1 MKSNNDTTKLL
12 LAYYLANQFEATLL
26 VNVCPE
32 TLQTIATDLTDM
44 FSDLALSATDVK
56 DCWKEW
62 FSLVAY
68 DGTLLK
74 IESRYAQ
81 GSTVTYESPQMIT
94 AVAHKAI
101 DSLK

>member
-1 MKSNNDTTKLL
+1 MKSNNDTTKVL

-44 FSDLALSATDVK
+44 FSSLELSIADIK

-62 FSLVAY
+62 FNLVAY

-81 GSTVTYESPQMIT
+81 GSMAMYESPQMIT